1 MTLML
6 VYFVIALG
14 LAIGAGRMSTI
25 VMDAMRVDFT
35 TEMDDSQKK
44 YCYVIHTVVLL
55 LKSSVNKIYRAF
67 LFLKNNIWNLF

>member
-1 MTLML
+1 MRTRFYLLNKHFLREVDDMTLML

-35 TEMDDSQKK
+35 TEMDDSHELNSETQKS
-44 YCYVIHTVVLL
+44 T
-55 LKSSVNKIYRAF
+55 AM
-67 LFLKNNIWNLF
+67 

>member
-1 MTLML
+1 MTLIL

-35 TEMDDSQKK
+35 TEMDDSHELNSETQKS
-44 YCYVIHTVVLL
+44 T
-55 LKSSVNKIYRAF
+55 AM
-67 LFLKNNIWNLF
+67 